1 MSDRRLSRIIAL
13 SAAVAGVAVTATLV
27 LDPLSAESGWWVAF
41 GTLYFLSL
49 ASVALSIKIT
59 PGGARSSMD
68 FIPYLAGAVLLGPS
82 GSALLSLGSFSIFQW
97 VILNK
102 PVQKATFNTAQV
114 TTAATAAGWV
124 FTVTGGTPSFTDLGF
139 PESLLP
145 FFAAVVV
152 YFAINTTA
160 VSVVVAEEQ
169 GSAFSTTWSNLAGRL
184 IGFDVFVS
192 PVAYGVAYLDIA
204 YGHVTLLLA
213 LVPLYGLRYTYGA
226 NLELQNLNTDL
237 LRTMMRVMESQ
248 DPYTSGHSVRVAQYS
263 QALAEELGVGL
274 QKMRNVERAALL
286 HDIGK
291 IDRAYREILVQ
302 EGPLSEEQ
310 RNLIEKHPERGVD
323 LLSSVRA
330 LDDEV
335 RTFIR
340 HHHERYDGTGYPDGL
355 GGEEIPLG
363 SRIIMVADTIDAM
376 LTARSYRDAL
386 SADIV
391 QEELRENAGEQFDP
405 QVVEMVFEIDLV
417 ERAEKL
423 IENQQSEELDPAS
436 APTDLPT
443 LEQPTG

>member
-1 MSDRRLSRIIAL
+1 
-13 SAAVAGVAVTATLV
+13 
-27 LDPLSAESGWWVAF
+27 
-41 GTLYFLSL
+41 
-49 ASVALSIKIT
+49 
-59 PGGARSSMD
+59 MD
-68 FIPYLAGAVLLGPS
+68 FIPCLAGAVLLGPS
-82 GSALLSLGSFSIFQW
+82 GSMLLALGSWSIFQW
-97 VILNK
+97 LILRK
-102 PVQKATFNTAQV
+102 PFQKAAFNTAQV
-114 TTAATAAGWV
+114 TIAAAAAGWA
-124 FTVTGGTPSFTDLGF
+124 FTLSGGTPSFTDLGF
-139 PESLLP
+139 PGSLLP
-145 FFAAVVV
+145 FFAAVIA
-152 YFAINTTA
+152 YFGINTTA
-160 VSVVVAEEQ
+160 VSLVVSEEQ
-169 GSAFSTTWSNLAGRL
+169 GAPFVATWSSLAGRL

-237 LRTMMRVMESQ
+237 LRTLMRVMESQ

-263 QALAEELGVGL
+263 QALAQEHGVGL
-274 QKMRNVERAALL
+274 QKMRNIERAALL

-310 RNLIEKHPERGVD
+310 RNLIQEHPERGVD

-330 LDDEV
+330 LDDQV
-335 RTFIR
+335 RKFIR

-363 SRIIMVADTIDAM
+363 ARIIMAADTIDAM

-386 SADIV
+386 SPDIV
-391 QEELRENAGEQFDP
+391 REELRENAGEQFDP
-405 QVVEMVFEIDLV
+405 EIVDTVFEINLV
-417 ERAEKL
+417 NRASKL
-423 IENQQSEELDPAS
+423 IEKQHAEDVDPAT
-436 APTDLPT
+436 APTDLPG

>member
-1 MSDRRLSRIIAL
+1 MSENRLAVIIRWMGFAAL
-13 SAAVAGVAVTATLV
+13 AAVAATV
-27 LDPLSAESGWWVAF
+27 ILDPLPVNLGWWIAF
-41 GTLYFLSL
+41 GTLYFLAM
-49 ASVALSIKIT
+49 ASQGMAIRVTS
-59 PGGARSSMD
+59 GGAHSSMD
-68 FIPYLAGAVLLGPS
+68 FIPHLAGAVLLGPS
-82 GSALLSLGSFSIFQW
+82 GTALLSLASIPLFQW
-97 VILNK
+97 FILDK
-102 PVQKATFNTAQV
+102 PPAKAAFNTAQV
-114 TTAATAAGWV
+114 TIAAAAAGWM
-124 FTVTGGTPSFTDLGF
+124 FTLAGGTPSFTDLGF
-139 PESLLP
+139 PGSLLP

-152 YFAINTTA
+152 YFAINTSA
-160 VSVVVAEEQ
+160 VSLVVAEEQ
-169 GSAFSTTWSNLAGRL
+169 DSPFFATWSNLAGRL

-310 RNLIEKHPERGVD
+310 RDLIRKHPERGVD

-335 RTFIR
+335 RKFIR

-355 GGEEIPLG
+355 EGEEIPLG
-363 SRIIMVADTIDAM
+363 ARIIMAADTIDAM

-386 SADIV
+386 SVDIV
-391 QEELRENAGEQFDP
+391 QEELRENAGGQFDP
-405 QVVEMVFEIDLV
+405 EVVETVFGIDLV
-417 ERAEKL
+417 DRAEKL
-423 IENQQSEELDPAS
+423 IAQQQAEDVDPAS

-443 LEQPTG
+443 LEQPAG

>member
-1 MSDRRLSRIIAL
+1 MSDSRLSKIIGA
-13 SAAVAGVAVTATLV
+13 SAVVSAVLVVTTLT
-27 LDPLSAESGWWVAF
+27 LDPLPASSGWWVAF
-41 GTLYFLSL
+41 GTLYFLAL

-82 GSALLSLGSFSIFQW
+82 GAALLSLGSFSIFQW
-97 VILNK
+97 VILDK
-102 PVQKATFNTAQV
+102 PLKKATFNTTQV
-114 TTAATAAGWV
+114 TTAATAAGWT
-124 FTVTGGTPSFTDLGF
+124 FTLTGGTPSFTELGF
-139 PESLLP
+139 PGSLLP
-145 FFAAVVV
+145 FFAGVIV

-160 VSVVVAEEQ
+160 VSLVVAEEQ
-169 GSAFSTTWSNLAGRL
+169 KSSFVTTWSNLAGRL

-263 QALAEELGVGL
+263 QALAKELGVGL

-310 RNLIEKHPERGVD
+310 RALIEKHPDRGVD

-330 LDDEV
+330 LDDQV
-335 RTFIR
+335 RKFIR

-363 SRIIMVADTIDAM
+363 ARIIMAADTIDAM

-386 SADIV
+386 SSDIV
-391 QEELRENAGEQFDP
+391 SEELRENAGAQFDP
-405 QVVEMVFEIDLV
+405 EVVEAVFEINLV
-417 ERAEKL
+417 RRAAKL
-423 IENQQSEELDPAS
+423 IEKQQSEEIDPA
-436 APTDLPT
+436 ATPADLPT